1 MQYRP
6 KPMIEKNIFLNIL
19 DTTTVLELKN
29 QVRMLQTIPETL
41 SNQDIL
47 MFYQND
53 LINDNQTLQ
62 SLNMTQD
69 SAIDIVFLHEWNDDW
84 DDELILNGC
93 NQSNNI

>member
-1 MQYRP
+1 
-6 KPMIEKNIFLNIL
+6 MIEKNIFLNIL